1 MTEFDVEFGR
11 GGRRLRIIDRFLDAA
26 DKGAAISGQAAHP
39 TSWIGWQLKEYHR
52 LAGSPPTGSLIDP
65 KSGYLRRLMAE
76 RFARPYAEAVHG
88 RLIKSAFNATSR
100 VFDLRVRTHDRPGQT
115 VVRVGERWVYP
126 HGMTV
131 AIEPAVRW
139 AWVDDSVVVW
149 TDAAA
154 TDLTLSIRPRPSTGK
169 AASASR

>member
-11 GGRRLRIIDRFLDAA
+11 DGRRLGIIDRFLDAA
-26 DKGAAISGQAAHP
+26 DKGAAGANQIAHP

-65 KSGYLRRLMAE
+65 KSGYLRRSMVE

-88 RLIKSAFNATSR
+88 RLIESAFNATSR
-100 VFDLRVRTHDRPGQT
+100 VFKLRVRTHDRPGQT

-126 HGMTV
+126 YGMAV
-131 AIEPAVRW
+131 DIEPAVRW
-139 AWVDDSVVVW
+139 AWQDDSIVVW
-149 TDAAA
+149 TEAAA
-154 TDLTLSIRPRPSTGK
+154 TDLALTIRPRPSTGK
-169 AASASR
+169 AASAS